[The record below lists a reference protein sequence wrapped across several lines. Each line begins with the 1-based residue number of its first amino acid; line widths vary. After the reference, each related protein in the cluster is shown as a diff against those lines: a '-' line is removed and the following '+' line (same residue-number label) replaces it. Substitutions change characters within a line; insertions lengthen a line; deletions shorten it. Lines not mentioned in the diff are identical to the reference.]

1 MWIAYNKDWEI
12 ILPKSKTEVDLLKEE
27 IVKLNKQIAD
37 LNNGL
42 AQANKDNLVLK
53 DKLKQ
58 INTISS

>member
-1 MWIAYNKDWEI
+1 MIAYNKDWEI
-12 ILPKSKTEVDLLKEE
+12 ILPKSKTEVDILKEE